1 MERFGVADIII
12 ARTVAELRQVVRTF
26 RSQGESIGVV
36 PTLGALHDGHI
47 TLVSEARKRARRVVT
62 TIFVNPSQ
70 FAATEDF
77 SRYPRTE
84 EADLSRLRQADCDI
98 LFAPGVEE
106 VYPPGFA
113 TTVSLTGPA
122 TAGLEDRFRPGH
134 FAGVATIVAKL
145 FTQSGADIAL
155 FGEKDYQQLCVVT
168 QMARDLDLP
177 IRVVGFETVRESDGL
192 AMSSRNRFLSPQE
205 RDLAPMLYRT
215 MRGIADTVLAGASL
229 EGELSFGRSAIE
241 AAGFRLDYL
250 EARHAASLA
259 PIAALADGPARLL
272 VAARLGTT
280 RLIDN
285 IALAPARN

>member
-1 MERFGVADIII
+1 VADIII
-12 ARTVAELRQVVRTF
+12 TRTVAELRQAVKTF
-26 RSQGESIGVV
+26 RAGGETIGVV
-36 PTLGALHDGHI
+36 PTMGALHDGHI
-47 TLVSEARKRARRVVT
+47 TLVREAKKRTGKVIA

-70 FAATEDF
+70 FAPTEDLTK
-77 SRYPRTE
+77 YPRTE
-84 EADLSRLRQADCDI
+84 EADLARLHEADCDI
-98 LFAPGVEE
+98 LFAPTANE

-122 TAGLEDRFRPGH
+122 TAGLEDRFRPTH

-145 FTQSGADIAL
+145 FTMSGADVAL

-177 IRVVGFETVRESDGL
+177 IRVVGIETIREADGL
-192 AMSSRNRFLSPQE
+192 AMSSRNRFLSPDQ
-205 RDLAPMLYRT
+205 RALAPLLHRT
-215 MRGIADTVLAGASL
+215 LRKIADEALAGTEL
-229 EGELSFGRSAIE
+229 EGELAAGRGIIE

-259 PIAALADGPARLL
+259 PIAGLDEGPVRLL

-285 IALAPARN
+285 IGIGPIADPTAN

>member
-1 MERFGVADIII
+1 MADIII
-12 ARTVAELRQVVRTF
+12 TRTVAELRQAVKTF
-26 RSQGESIGVV
+26 RAGGETIGVV
-36 PTLGALHDGHI
+36 PTMGALHDGHI
-47 TLVSEARKRARRVVT
+47 TLVREAKKRTGKVIA

-70 FAATEDF
+70 FAPTEDLTK
-77 SRYPRTE
+77 YPRTE
-84 EADLSRLRQADCDI
+84 EADLARLHEADCDI
-98 LFAPGVEE
+98 LFAPTANE

-122 TAGLEDRFRPGH
+122 TAGLEDRFRPTH

-145 FTQSGADIAL
+145 FTMSGADVAL

-177 IRVVGFETVRESDGL
+177 IRVVGIETIREADGL
-192 AMSSRNRFLSPQE
+192 AMSSRNRFLSPDQ
-205 RDLAPMLYRT
+205 RALAPLLHRT
-215 MRGIADTVLAGASL
+215 LRKIADEALAGTEL
-229 EGELSFGRSAIE
+229 EGELAAGRGIIE

-259 PIAALADGPARLL
+259 PIAGLDEGPVRLL

-285 IALAPARN
+285 IGIGPIADPTAN